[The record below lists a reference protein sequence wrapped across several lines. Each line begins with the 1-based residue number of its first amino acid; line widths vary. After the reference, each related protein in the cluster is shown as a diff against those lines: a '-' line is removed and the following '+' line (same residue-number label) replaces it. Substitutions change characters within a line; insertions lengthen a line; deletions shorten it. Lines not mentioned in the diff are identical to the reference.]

1 MWLLSLHVTQVLS
14 ISSAPWDEFFQ
25 SWFTSRA
32 LVLIQ
37 GIQKVLEL
45 WSWVGMGQE
54 QGWGCSGLS
63 GFLGV
68 GRKSLPRM
76 NSMQWNKVFP
86 RNGFYSQDSSSF
98 LPAEGP
104 ATGALWQ
111 GDKII
116 AKFVLSSLMVGG
128 WIMQCY

>member
-63 GFLGV
+63 GFSGSREEEFAQNEFDAV
-68 GRKSLPRM
+68 EQSVPQK
-76 NSMQWNKVFP
+76 W
-86 RNGFYSQDSSSF
+86 
-98 LPAEGP
+98 
-104 ATGALWQ
+104 
-111 GDKII
+111 
-116 AKFVLSSLMVGG
+116 VLQPGQQQLSAS
-128 WIMQCY
+128 